1 MSAVRAVAAI
11 CRKPS
16 AFARNSAVDRLESGM
31 YSSSIHQIFAVHLL
45 RSFTY
50 EAFLNR
56 KRKYFIWI
64 KAV

>member
-1 MSAVRAVAAI
+1 
-11 CRKPS
+11 
-16 AFARNSAVDRLESGM
+16 M
-31 YSSSIHQIFAVHLL
+31 YSSSIHQIFALHLL